1 MTDYVS
7 NPTTFRLG
15 GDLEINRLGFG
26 AMRITG
32 PNIWGPPAD
41 RPAMLALLRRAI
53 ELGVNFIDTAD
64 MYGPFVSEELIG
76 EALAP
81 YPAGVVVGTK
91 GGLVRFGPWADFL
104 HDATPQ
110 HLHDALDGSLR
121 RLKLERIDLYQLH
134 RLDLRLPVEKTFE
147 FLAEAQHR
155 GRVRHLGLSEVSV
168 DEIKQAQQFFAVAS
182 VQNRYS
188 LFERE
193 AEPVLDYCREQG
205 IAFIPWFPIG
215 GGQNVHGQQALQAVA
230 DRYQAGVRQVALSW
244 LLHHAPNIV
253 PIPGTSSLGHLEEN
267 MAATRLSLSTQ
278 DMQELDSLR
287 AA

>member
-1 MTDYVS
+1 MTTSASYA
-7 NPTTFRLG
+7 PTFQLG

-32 PNIWGPPAD
+32 PHIWGEPTD
-41 RPAMLALLRRAI
+41 RPAMLALLRRAV

-64 MYGPFVSEELIG
+64 MYGPFVSEELIA

-104 HDATPQ
+104 NDATPQ
-110 HLHDALDGSLR
+110 HLHDALAGSLR
-121 RLKLERIDLYQLH
+121 RLHLERIDLYQLH
-134 RLDLRLPVEKTFE
+134 RIDERLPAEKTFA
-147 FLAEAQHR
+147 FLADTQRR
-155 GRVRHLGLSEVSV
+155 GLVRHLGLSEVSV
-168 DEIKQAQQFFAVAS
+168 EDIKLAQQHFTVAS

-193 AEPVLDYCREQG
+193 AEPVLEYCREQG

-215 GGQNVHGQQALQAVA
+215 GGQELDQQAVA
-230 DRYQAGVRQVALSW
+230 RVAERHGAGIRQVALAW
-244 LLHHAPNIV
+244 LLHHAPNILL
-253 PIPGTSSLGHLEEN
+253 IPGTSSIGHLEEN
-267 MAATRLSLSTQ
+267 M
-278 DMQELDSLR
+278 R
-287 AA
+287 AADLRLTEQDLHELADVGRA